1 MSIER
6 NSGAPFVPYKPMDM
20 PEPYAEWFY
29 QAGKTGMSRREKSAE
44 ISVYRA
50 KKFAQECGWHLIEIG
65 DQLILFTD
73 GTVKIHA

>member
-6 NSGAPFVPYKPMDM
+6 NSGAPFVSDKPMGM
-20 PEPYAEWFY
+20 AEPYREWFT
-29 QAGKTGMSRREKSAE
+29 QVGKSGMSRREKSPE
-44 ISVYRA
+44 ISTYRA